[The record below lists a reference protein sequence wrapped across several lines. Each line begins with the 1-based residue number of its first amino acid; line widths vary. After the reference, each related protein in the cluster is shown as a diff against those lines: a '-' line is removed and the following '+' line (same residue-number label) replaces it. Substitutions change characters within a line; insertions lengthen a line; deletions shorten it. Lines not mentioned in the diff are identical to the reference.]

1 MQFGIFSVGDVTP
14 DPTDR
19 TRARRGRA
27 HPVDDA
33 VSRSRPRR
41 SASTSSR
48 PASTTT
54 RRSCPQPDHP
64 PRLHRGADREAAALD
79 EHDADHHQRPGEDRR
94 GLRDAAAPLRWPR
107 RPDDGPRQ
115 HRPGLPVVRQGH
127 PRRHQ
132 ARGRELPPAAQAS
145 GASRSSTGRASS
157 ARRCRATPRRPA
169 PLDGTPPFVWHGS
182 IRSTEIAEQAAY
194 YGDGF
199 FHNHIFWNK
208 EHTEQMVE
216 LYRRRFEH
224 YGHGAADQAIVGL
237 GGQVFMADTEAEAKR
252 VFRPVLRQRPG
263 LRPRPV
269 AGGLHRD
276 DAADR
281 RHPRAGHRAH
291 PRLRRLRRRLPAAAV
306 PHGPRRAADRRWC
319 SSRSRCSAREVVPV
333 LRAEFERRR
342 PAHVPERPA
351 DPRVPRRGR
360 PRRPAPPRR
369 ARPGPRRGAR
379 AAGRGTAM
387 TPPHR
392 RGDGAGLTVPS
403 STRLLADQLADAT
416 TRPGHRPRRGRRRS
430 SSSSCAR
437 SPASSPP
444 S

>member
-1 MQFGIFSVGDVTP
+1 MQFGIFSVGDVTT

-19 TRARRGRA
+19 THPDRGRA
-27 HPVDDA
+27 HRVDDA
-33 VSRSRPRR
+33 ASRSRPRR

-54 RRSCPQPDHP
+54 RRSSRRRPTTHLGFIAAQ
-64 PRLHRGADREAAALD
+64 DREAAALD

-94 GLRDAAAPLRWPR
+94 GLRVPAAPLRRPR

-132 ARGRELPPAAQAS
+132 ARGRELPPAAQAL
-145 GASRSSTGRASS
+145 ARAGRQLAGPVPH
-157 ARRCRATPRRPA
+157 AAAGLHLRRPA

-208 EHTEQMVE
+208 EHTEQMVK

-237 GGQVFMADTEAEAKR
+237 GGQVFMAATEAEAKR
-252 VFRPVLRQRPG
+252 RLPALLRQRPG

-291 PRLRRLRRRLPAAAV
+291 PRLRRLRRRLPAPAV
-306 PHGPRRAADRRWC
+306 PHGPRRPADRRWC
-319 SSRSRCSAREVVPV
+319 SSRSRCSA
-333 LRAEFERRR
+333 
-342 PAHVPERPA
+342 
-351 DPRVPRRGR
+351 PRSCRCCARSSS
-360 PRRPAPPRR
+360 AA
-369 ARPGPRRGAR
+369 ARPTCRATRPPTPPSSRPVPTPRTTSSSPPGPASRSRRSSRGATR
-379 AAGRGTAM
+379 M

-392 RGDGAGLTVPS
+392 RRHRRPDRPVVHPAAGRPARRGDDRA
-403 STRLLADQLADAT
+403 
-416 TRPGHRPRRGRRRS
+416 GHRPRRGRPTS
-430 SSSSCAR
+430 SSSSCAS
-437 SPASSPP
+437 SPASWPP